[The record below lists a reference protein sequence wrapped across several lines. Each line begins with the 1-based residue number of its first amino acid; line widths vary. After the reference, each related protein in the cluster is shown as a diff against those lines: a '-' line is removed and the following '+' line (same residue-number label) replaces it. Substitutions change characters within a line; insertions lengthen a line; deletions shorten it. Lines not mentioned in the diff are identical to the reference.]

1 MKNIIIIIVISF
13 FINSNAQTY
22 QTIKPLEGSG
32 SPEQGAYYKDFNNV
46 LNEFEGT
53 YEYNGP
59 DFYFKLVLQK
69 KVAENNNNY
78 WWTDVLKGT
87 YQYIVNGV
95 EVNFLSD
102 PMASD
107 GNPARVQAD
116 WIINGNPR
124 YCPDCLQNEKWL
136 RGYISD
142 RVNKKAADLFM
153 AKKVVNGVEGLQLW
167 LAISA
172 AAKEP
177 WESDNPIFL
186 PIGEFFVRKL

>member
-1 MKNIIIIIVISF
+1 MKNILKIVALILFSTTNGQ
-13 FINSNAQTY
+13 IT
-22 QTIKPLEGSG
+22 KPLENRGG
-32 SPEQGAYYKDFNNV
+32 VEENVYYKDFNNV

-124 YCPDCLQNEKWL
+124 YCPDCLQNEKRM
-136 RGYISD
+136 RGYISRSEERRVGKGSRSRLATSTTRTRCSQD
-142 RVNKKAADLFM
+142 RALHKTT
-153 AKKVVNGVEGLQLW
+153 E
-167 LAISA
+167 
-172 AAKEP
+172 
-177 WESDNPIFL
+177 
-186 PIGEFFVRKL
+186 

>member
-1 MKNIIIIIVISF
+1 MKNILKIVALILFSTANGQ
-13 FINSNAQTY
+13 IT
-22 QTIKPLEGSG
+22 KPLENSG
-32 SPEQGAYYKDFNNV
+32 GVEENVYYKDFNNV
-46 LNEFEGT
+46 LNDFEGT

-107 GNPARVQAD
+107 DNPARVQAR
-116 WIINGNPR
+116 WINNGNPTF
-124 YCPDCLQNEKWL
+124 CSDCLPNTKWL
-136 RGYISD
+136 RGWIAD
-142 RVNKKAADLFM
+142 DTTNKSAQLFI
-153 AKKVVNGVEGLQLW
+153 AKKIVNGVEGIQVQLS
-167 LAISA
+167 ISA
-172 AAKEP
+172 ASQQP
-177 WESDNPIFL
+177 WESNDPIFL
-186 PIGEFFVRKL
+186 PIADFFMIKL

>member
-1 MKNIIIIIVISF
+1 MKNILKIVALILFSTANGQ
-13 FINSNAQTY
+13 IT
-22 QTIKPLEGSG
+22 KPLENRGG
-32 SPEQGAYYKDFNNV
+32 VEENVYYKDFNNV

-69 KVAENNNNY
+69 KIAENNNV
-78 WWTDVLKGT
+78 WWTDLLKGS
-87 YQYIVNGV
+87 YQYIANGT

-107 GNPARVQAD
+107 DNPARVQAR
-116 WIINGNPR
+116 WIVNGNPR

-142 RVNKKAADLFM
+142 DTTNKSAQIFM

>member
-1 MKNIIIIIVISF
+1 MKNIIKIVALILFSTVNGQ
-13 FINSNAQTY
+13 IT
-22 QTIKPLEGSG
+22 KPLENCGG
-32 SPEQGAYYKDFNNV
+32 VEENVYYKDFNNV
-46 LNEFEGT
+46 LNDFEGT

-69 KVAENNNNY
+69 KIAENNNV
-78 WWTDVLKGT
+78 WWTDLLKGS
-87 YQYIVNGV
+87 YQYIANGT

-107 GNPARVQAD
+107 DNPARVQAR
-116 WIINGNPR
+116 WIVNGNPR
-124 YCPDCLQNEKWL
+124 YCPDCLQNQKWL

-142 RVNKKAADLFM
+142 DTTNKSAQFFM